1 MNSVKKRKII
11 PIVGLISSG
20 KSTFLQ
26 TLVKKDILETGV
38 TTTTKFPCVIKDSKN
53 FQFYHVKIDLNQD
66 EIFIKDGEAIF
77 EIEEIKNKIKEINK
91 CEDDINNLFYLL
103 ECPIYSISNKNF
115 LEENYFMDVPGLNEA
130 KNNYVNTI
138 FERIKNKINFYIFIF
153 SVDDFGCGDSTKNIF
168 KKLDEN
174 KCLKKEGNLF
184 LLNKIDKI
192 NKEKIE
198 EKIEDFSNF
207 FYNTFEKDEFKINK
221 YKNTFI
227 SISSISYLNELS
239 LENFSSFLIFLLIK
253 INQEFNEKETQFI
266 YILKKSVDNI
276 IKNDE
281 KLKSQ
286 TLNFVKKIS
295 ETQKK
300 SILNEIEKYNYSI
313 KNQIND
319 NSIINSNIDMN
330 KKDHKETIYKL
341 FFLNDKKKFP
351 IQNSKTYFELKEFF
365 NNKNLI
371 KKNSINKIEVK
382 KDNNE
387 LLEKLSKF
395 ISESISPKIFKE
407 AKEKILKNIFNEFQA
422 IKNYLSNEKL
432 RISFIGSISVGKSS
446 IINCLIGEEINPT
459 NSNECTYRGVIYRY
473 ENSDEYK
480 LYKTELKTIG
490 EGFLQYLKFFDDEKP
505 YCEGIKN
512 IKDFLNNKNK
522 DKNLTNEDSFI
533 VITGRIKIFDLLNFS
548 DELKNKIEIIDLPGF
563 NREENLFTKPPEN
576 NNLSYYEQMSFYEKI
591 LCFNNI
597 CVFINKPEF
606 LDDEINVEKIKKQYS
621 LNKDKIHYENVK
633 NFNKTCLFIINKFQK
648 EIKEEEKLKEKFE
661 KIIKAEDENINNL
674 IISCFSAKDYLKYL
688 EFENLFKENS
698 DENIKNIWNYFYGK
712 YQKKFFQNFTEFNQL
727 ITESN
732 ENNEYFFNIEF
743 DDKFLE
749 QKNDYKQK
757 FIEIY
762 NKMDKLPK
770 LNEAQLNEI
779 VSHFYYF
786 YLKINDN
793 NYEFNKVRN
802 ELIINFKNKIE
813 IADDLIKKD
822 YILFLGDFFEN
833 LEPLFE
839 KKNYQDNG
847 LVFESLFEF
856 MNEIQ
861 PKIEKILKEKRESII
876 NILDFNK
883 NFKIKFSCL
892 LNDSKEK
899 KIKEFVKN
907 IENDNIELFNL
918 SNIEEL
924 NNESFL
930 DSEIKELYKN
940 YLKSFNQELLIIKKC
955 FLFSEPVVVIYYLN
969 SKLNDNKKK
978 NHFLKLKS
986 NYKKKILKIFDDEK
1000 EKFIKQLYLNL
1011 GINYLKLITPNNNEY
1026 KNKCEEF
1033 KNLKE
1038 QLYKLSSNIK

>member
-26 TLVKKDILETGV
+26 TLVKTDILETGV

-53 FQFYHVKIDLNQD
+53 FQFYHVKIDLNSN

-341 FFLNDKKKFP
+341 FFLNDTKKFP

-371 KKNSINKIEVK
+371 KNNSINKIEVK
-382 KDNNE
+382 KVNNE

-407 AKEKILKNIFNEFQA
+407 AEEEILKNILNEFQA

-533 VITGRIKIFDLLNFS
+533 VITGRIKIFDLLNLS

-688 EFENLFKENS
+688 EFENLFKENT

-770 LNEAQLNEI
+770 LDEEQLNEI
-779 VSHFYYF
+779 VSHFYNF

-822 YILFLGDFFEN
+822 YIHFLGDFFEN

-839 KKNYQDNG
+839 KK
-847 LVFESLFEF
+847 
-856 MNEIQ
+856 
-861 PKIEKILKEKRESII
+861 
-876 NILDFNK
+876 
-883 NFKIKFSCL
+883 
-892 LNDSKEK
+892 
-899 KIKEFVKN
+899 
-907 IENDNIELFNL
+907 L
-918 SNIEEL
+918 SR
-924 NNESFL
+924 
-930 DSEIKELYKN
+930 
-940 YLKSFNQELLIIKKC
+940 
-955 FLFSEPVVVIYYLN
+955 
-969 SKLNDNKKK
+969 
-978 NHFLKLKS
+978 
-986 NYKKKILKIFDDEK
+986 
-1000 EKFIKQLYLNL
+1000 
-1011 GINYLKLITPNNNEY
+1011 
-1026 KNKCEEF
+1026 
-1033 KNLKE
+1033 
-1038 QLYKLSSNIK
+1038 

>member
-26 TLVKKDILETGV
+26 TLVKKDILETGI

-276 IKNDE
+276 IKNDK

-300 SILNEIEKYNYSI
+300 SFLNEIEKYNYSI

-597 CVFINKPEF
+597 CVFIKKPEF

-822 YILFLGDFFEN
+822 YIHFLGDFFEN

-986 NYKKKILKIFDDEK
+986 NYKKKF
-1000 EKFIKQLYLNL
+1000 
-1011 GINYLKLITPNNNEY
+1011 
-1026 KNKCEEF
+1026 
-1033 KNLKE
+1033 
-1038 QLYKLSSNIK
+1038 

>member
-26 TLVKKDILETGV
+26 TLVKTDILETGV
-38 TTTTKFPCVIKDSKN
+38 TTTTKFPCVIKDSKK
-53 FQFYHVKIDLNQD
+53 FQFYHVKIDLNSN

-192 NKEKIE
+192 NKEKID

-227 SISSISYLNELS
+227 PISSISYLNELS

-266 YILKKSVDNI
+266 HILKKSVDNI

-330 KKDHKETIYKL
+330 KKSHKETIYKL
-341 FFLNDKKKFP
+341 FFLKDKKKFP

-371 KKNSINKIEVK
+371 KNNSINKIEVK
-382 KDNNE
+382 KVNNE

-407 AKEKILKNIFNEFQA
+407 AEEEILKNILNEFQA

-446 IINCLIGEEINPT
+446 IINCLIGEDINPT

-533 VITGRIKIFDLLNFS
+533 VITGRIKIFDLLNLS

-563 NREENLFTKPPEN
+563 NREENLFTKPPEKY
-576 NNLSYYEQMSFYEKI
+576 NLSYYDQMSFYEKI

-597 CVFINKPEF
+597 CVFINKPEI
-606 LDDEINVEKIKKQYS
+606 LDDDINVEKIKKQYS
-621 LNKDKIHYENVK
+621 LNKKKIHYNNIE

-648 EIKEEEKLKEKFE
+648 EIKEEKLKEKFE
-661 KIIKAEDENINNL
+661 KIIKEEDENINNL

-688 EFENLFKENS
+688 EFENLFKENT

-712 YQKKFFQNFTEFNQL
+712 YQKIFFKNFTEFNEL
-727 ITESN
+727 ITDSY
-732 ENNEYFFNIEF
+732 ENNEFFFNIEF
-743 DDKFLE
+743 DENFLE

-770 LNEAQLNEI
+770 LDEEQLNEI
-779 VSHFYYF
+779 VSHFYNF

-813 IADDLIKKD
+813 IADKLIKEN
-822 YILFLGDFFEN
+822 YIHFLRDFFKN

-847 LVFESLFEF
+847 LVFKSLFEF

-883 NFKIKFSCL
+883 NLKIKFSDL
-892 LNDSKEK
+892 LNDLKEK
-899 KIKEFVKN
+899 EIKEFVKN
-907 IENDNIELFNL
+907 IENNNIELFNL
-918 SNIEEL
+918 SNIEES
-924 NNESFL
+924 NNEKFL
-930 DSEIKELYKN
+930 DSDIKELYKN
-940 YLKSFNQELLIIKKC
+940 YLNSFNQELLIINKC

-969 SKLNDNKKK
+969 SKLYDNKKK
-978 NHFLKLKS
+978 NVFLNLKS
-986 NYKKKILKIFDDEK
+986 NYKKKQILKIFDDEK

-1011 GINYLKLITPNNNEY
+1011 QIKYLKLITPNNNEY

-1038 QLYKLSSNIK
+1038 QLYKLSSNY